1 MYVFFF
7 ENFSMFF
14 TKYNNS
20 NKLKEWKGNAMKKNN
35 VFVFNTLSIS
45 TIKAVEAFSNFYNLF
60 FIS

>member
-1 MYVFFF
+1 MTY
-7 ENFSMFF
+7 FF

-45 TIKAVEAFSNFYNLF
+45 TIKAVEAFSNFYSLF